1 MIASAQTTD
10 TEVFAF
16 TAVLVLKF
24 LSRKFLLINRKK
36 MRNFQNIFETCK
48 RSFITAF

>member
-24 LSRKFLLINRKK
+24 LSRKFLFINRKK
-36 MRNFQNIFETCK
+36 SAKFSEYF
-48 RSFITAF
+48 